1 MKQTLALAFG
11 AAIIVGTMIGA
22 PDLSAAEKV
31 SLCHREGNGGGHV
44 IEIAESAVKAHL
56 AHGDHLEVAAG
67 LKSGTPCLPPVQP
80 PAPVS
85 QPPIQP
91 PVPVSQPPVQ
101 PPAPVQPPPIVK

>member
-56 AHGDHLEVAAG
+56 AHGDHLEVAVG
-67 LKSGTPCLPPVQP
+67 LKAGTPCLPPVQP
-80 PAPVS
+80 PAPV
-85 QPPIQP
+85 
-91 PVPVSQPPVQ
+91 
-101 PPAPVQPPPIVK
+101 QPPPILK

>member
-31 SLCHREGNGGGHV
+31 SVCHRTGNGGSHV
-44 IEIAESAVKAHL
+44 IEIAQSAVKAHL

-67 LKSGTPCLPPVQP
+67 LKSGTPCQPAVGAVQP
-80 PAPVS
+80 PAPV
-85 QPPIQP
+85 
-91 PVPVSQPPVQ
+91 VQPPVQ
-101 PPAPVQPPPIVK
+101 PPAPVVQPPVQPPPILK